1 MVVQTQRK
9 LFTVN
14 DYYKMAEVG
23 ILGSEDRVELIHG
36 EIIKMSPIKSFHA
49 SVVDVLH
56 DLLLFHLR
64 GKVIV
69 KSQNPLQID
78 DYSEPEPDL
87 IIAHFHDHKYRHQ
100 HPRPEDVYFLI
111 EVADTTLSKDRKIK
125 LPLYAEAGIPVVWIV
140 NLKNNSVEV
149 HSNPLNGTYQAMEI
163 LKIGDVLHFEALGFS
178 LEVAQVF
185 G

>member
-1 MVVQTQRK
+1 MAVQTQRK
-9 LFTVN
+9 LFTVS

-23 ILGSEDRVELIHG
+23 ILESEERVELIRG
-36 EIIKMSPIKSFHA
+36 EIFKMSPIKSFHA
-49 SVVDVLH
+49 SVIDTLHELLVL
-56 DLLLFHLR
+56 FLR

-69 KSQNPLQID
+69 KSQNPLRID

-100 HPRPEDVYFLI
+100 HPNPEDVYFLI

-125 LPLYAEAGIPVVWIV
+125 LPLYAEAGIAVVWIV

-163 LKIGDVLHFEALGFS
+163 LKIGDVLHIEALGFS
-178 LEVAQVF
+178 LEVAQIF